1 MSDDPKSDDPGA
13 APPESEPIDAEFAEV
28 RDTRQSGG
36 VGFGALVFSIIF
48 AALVGGALGGS
59 AAWWLDRRAPDAAP
73 AQTVDLG
80 PLEAR
85 IAKLEEDQSALER
98 RLANA
103 PAPSTEDSQ
112 ARNQLADMES
122 RLTTLSEEV
131 EEVRSGQNGERF
143 DPAPLRQR
151 LDTLLDRIA
160 ALESRPSGQD
170 ERAGEALN
178 RADTANRNAQQAQSQ
193 LQSLQTRLT
202 ALEQSAG
209 SDRKAQ
215 TAFQYAALREAALRG
230 APFQLE
236 LAALENETD
245 ARALDVLRPLAA
257 AGVATEAELLETL
270 PVSEVRAARQG
281 EASLAERARGAFS
294 GLGTLRRSDEEA
306 SGDPL
311 DVARASL
318 KAGDL
323 EAAIQ
328 AMESLTGAPADAAS
342 DWLDDARARRQAISA
357 LDDLRDQLME
367 AAP

>member
-1 MSDDPKSDDPGA
+1 MSENLDSEDPGA
-13 APPESEPIDAEFAEV
+13 AQPDSEPIDAEFAEV

-48 AALVGGALGGS
+48 AALAGGALGGS
-59 AAWWLDRRAPDAAP
+59 AAWWLDRRAPDVAP

-80 PLEAR
+80 PLESR
-85 IAKLEEDQSALER
+85 IEALQEEQAALER
-98 RLANA
+98 RLDNA
-103 PAPSTEDSQ
+103 PAPSTEDAQ
-112 ARNQLADMES
+112 ARRQLTDMES
-122 RLTTLSEEV
+122 RLTALSETIDQLED
-131 EEVRSGQNGERF
+131 GQNAARF

-160 ALESRPSGQD
+160 ALESLPSGQD
-170 ERAGEALN
+170 ERAGEALS

-193 LQSLQTRLT
+193 LQSLQSRLT
-202 ALEQSAG
+202 ALEQNAG

-257 AGVATEAELLETL
+257 AGVATEAELLESL

-281 EASLAERARGAFS
+281 EASFAERARGAFS
-294 GLGTLRRSDEEA
+294 GLGTLRRSDDET
-306 SGDPL
+306 SDDPL
-311 DVARASL
+311 DVARAGL

-323 EAAIQ
+323 EAAIE
-328 AMESLTGAPADAAS
+328 AMESLTGASADAAA
-342 DWLDDARARRQAISA
+342 DWLDDVRARRQAISA
-357 LDDLRDQLME
+357 LNDLRDQLME